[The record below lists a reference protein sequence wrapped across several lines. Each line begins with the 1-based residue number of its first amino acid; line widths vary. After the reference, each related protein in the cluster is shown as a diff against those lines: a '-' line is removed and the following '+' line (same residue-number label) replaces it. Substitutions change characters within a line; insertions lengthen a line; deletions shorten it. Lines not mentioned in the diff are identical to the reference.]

1 MHISILTFTAA
12 AMLTGLAFSA
22 RADALRSDPVIRGRS
37 IVHYG
42 DLDINSQPGAEILL
56 RRIEQAAVE
65 ACGGRVNFTTYA
77 GVPDDTFEECRRGT
91 IARTVKKLR
100 APTIMRI
107 YLQSNRNN
115 HAVDAAKD

>member
-12 AMLTGLAFSA
+12 AMLTSLAFSA
-22 RADALRSDPVIRGRS
+22 HADGSRPDPVIRGRS

-65 ACGGRVNFTTYA
+65 ACGGHVNFTTYTA
-77 GVPDDTFEECRRGT
+77 VSDDTFEECRRGT

-100 APTIMRI
+100 APAITRI
-107 YLQSNRNN
+107 YLESNRNN
-115 HAVDAAKD
+115 HSVDVPKG